1 MDESEQPKSLT
12 PRMLKWAQNSALY
25 RVSRQMLSRRQLHD
39 AVLRKAR
46 EKFDDISAEDAGALA
61 EAAVAFAETI
71 GGLNDEAFAEVKTRS
86 AVRNGKS
93 RRMIAVSL
101 ARKGI
106 DKDTAQA
113 ALEQEADD
121 VVAVVALARRRA
133 FGPFRRADAD
143 EARKEK
149 ELAAML
155 RQGFGF
161 DLARRVAAMSR
172 AEADD
177 ILSDLP

>member
-1 MDESEQPKSLT
+1 MNESEEPKSLT

-46 EKFDDISAEDAGALA
+46 EKFEDIGNDEARALA

-71 GGLNDEAFAEVKTRS
+71 GGLDDEAFAEVKTRS

-106 DKDTAQA
+106 DKETAQA
-113 ALEQEADD
+113 ALTEQADD
-121 VVAVVALARRRA
+121 LAAVVALARRRA

-143 EARKEK
+143 EARKDK
-149 ELAAML
+149 ELAAIL
-155 RQGFGF
+155 RQGFNF
-161 DLARRVAAMSR
+161 ELARRVSAMSR
-172 AEADD
+172 EEADD
-177 ILSDLP
+177 ILSGLP